1 MISSDDIKQ
10 LAGRWRRATRSLK
23 VQDQQ
28 YGLRLAEM
36 IEKYNRKEFE
46 RFDDPLEAAA
56 FIILIQM
63 VKERCAEKEVT

>member
-10 LAGRWRRATRSLK
+10 LAGRWKRAIRPLK
-23 VQDQQ
+23 IQDQQ

-46 RFDDPLEAAA
+46 RFDEPLEAAV
-56 FIILIQM
+56 FIILMQM
-63 VKERCAEKEVT
+63 VKDQDIID